1 MKKSNEAALEIC
13 RYISLFITDYVPSQI
28 TNSVHTLRAFET
40 TLTIYV
46 NYLESVCKIKPEN
59 LSCTCFERECIEGWL
74 KWMSTERNCSPNT
87 CNNRLACLRTFLKY
101 LASRNLKYQY
111 LSIAAGDIP
120 RRKTIKNKVNGLSK
134 SAVKTILAQPDM
146 HNKSGIRD
154 ETFLV
159 TLYGTAARLDELL
172 SLKVSSL
179 HLDEAQP
186 YVIIRGK
193 GDKIRTIYL
202 LQKSV
207 DHLRNYLKIFH
218 GDSPAL
224 DSFVFY
230 SRNKG
235 PQGKL
240 SQSAIRKMLRRYALP
255 AHEENNEV
263 PLDLHAHQFR
273 HARASHWLEEGMN
286 IVQIS
291 LLLGHEHLET
301 TMIYLDITIEQ
312 KADALATLEDET
324 DKITVPKWNPDKDS
338 LASLCGLRKLR
349 K

>member
-1 MKKSNEAALEIC
+1 MKNSNEAALEIC

-46 NYLESVCKIKPEN
+46 DYLENVCKIKPED
-59 LSCTCFERECIEGWL
+59 LSCTCFERKCIEGWL
-74 KWMSTERNCSPNT
+74 KWMSIERNCSPNT

-172 SLKVSSL
+172 SLKVSLL
-179 HLDEAQP
+179 HLVMQRF
-186 YVIIRGK
+186 I
-193 GDKIRTIYL
+193 
-202 LQKSV
+202 
-207 DHLRNYLKIFH
+207 
-218 GDSPAL
+218 AL
-224 DSFVFY
+224 D
-230 SRNKG
+230 
-235 PQGKL
+235 
-240 SQSAIRKMLRRYALP
+240 
-255 AHEENNEV
+255 
-263 PLDLHAHQFR
+263 
-273 HARASHWLEEGMN
+273 
-286 IVQIS
+286 
-291 LLLGHEHLET
+291 
-301 TMIYLDITIEQ
+301 
-312 KADALATLEDET
+312 ATL
-324 DKITVPKWNPDKDS
+324 
-338 LASLCGLRKLR
+338 RK
-349 K
+349 